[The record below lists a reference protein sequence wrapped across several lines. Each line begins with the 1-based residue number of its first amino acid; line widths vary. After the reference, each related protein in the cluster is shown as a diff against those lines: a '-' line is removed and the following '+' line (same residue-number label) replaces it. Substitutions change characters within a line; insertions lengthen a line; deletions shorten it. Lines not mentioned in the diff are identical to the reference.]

1 MVNRRVRPKKIA
13 PNTQE
18 LMEGKIGITPISK
31 VVAAV
36 RGIARKGPMHNTIK
50 ELIMTE
56 GTLPN
61 FPVIPFI
68 ETSPVLIIAKIATN
82 AKPTSAIKKQ
92 INPVNHS
99 VPALMPK

>member
-1 MVNRRVRPKKIA
+1 MVKASVNPKKIA
-13 PNTQE
+13 PNAQE
-18 LMEGKIGITPISK
+18 LKLGKIGRTPISK

-36 RGIARKGPMHNTIK
+36 RGIARKGPIHNTIN

-92 INPVNHS
+92 INPKNHS
-99 VPALMPK
+99 LPALIPK